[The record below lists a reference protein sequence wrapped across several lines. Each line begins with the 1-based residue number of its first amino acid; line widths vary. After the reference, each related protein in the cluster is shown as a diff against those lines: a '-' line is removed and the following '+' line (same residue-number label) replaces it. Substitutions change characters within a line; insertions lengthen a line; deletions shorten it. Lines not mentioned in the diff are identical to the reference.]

1 MDPRRPAS
9 TTAAGE
15 GGLAES
21 IGAAAAGAVA
31 LAAPDA
37 ETTADETDHG
47 RRRQRLI
54 NANALKTV
62 LKWEYWQH
70 G

>member
-37 ETTADETDHG
+37 ETPDETDHG

-54 NANALKTV
+54 DANALKTV
-62 LKWEYWQH
+62 LQWEDWQRE
-70 G
+70 